1 MPGTQD
7 IKQANYLLCHVCL
20 ADPGAVEQPCKLLPH
35 CLLSRVQ
42 YWELS
47 YIPPILGYPTYSGF
61 DAHCIYSTPSCYSL
75 NRLNILSSCPNL
87 HLSTLGPYL

>member
-7 IKQANYLLCHVCL
+7 KKQANYLLCHVCL
-20 ADPGAVEQPCKLLPH
+20 ADPGAVEQPWKLLPH

-47 YIPPILGYPTYSGF
+47 YIPPILGLMLTAFTQLLPVI
-61 DAHCIYSTPSCYSL
+61 H
-75 NRLNILSSCPNL
+75 
-87 HLSTLGPYL
+87 